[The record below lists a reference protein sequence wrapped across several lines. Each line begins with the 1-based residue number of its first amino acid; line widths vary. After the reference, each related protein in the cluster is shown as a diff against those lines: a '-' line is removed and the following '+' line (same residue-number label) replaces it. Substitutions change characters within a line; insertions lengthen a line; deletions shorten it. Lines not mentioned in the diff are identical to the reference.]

1 MISESGLQFRSAT
14 ADLDYKKM
22 LGCEQISIG
31 EENEDQLIAALEP
44 VPPVFEEGERV
55 HSIDNNR
62 LRPNYDSDMPVV
74 IESYSTKVS

>member
-1 MISESGLQFRSAT
+1 
-14 ADLDYKKM
+14 M

-74 IESYSTKVS
+74 IESYSTKVSQYLQVCKRRGLSVLVVPKK